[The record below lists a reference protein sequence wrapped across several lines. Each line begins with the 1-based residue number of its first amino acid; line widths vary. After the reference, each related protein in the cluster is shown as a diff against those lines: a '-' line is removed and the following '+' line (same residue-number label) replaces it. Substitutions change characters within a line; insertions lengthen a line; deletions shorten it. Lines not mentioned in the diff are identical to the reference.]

1 MNATLTVHPDGRVT
15 GLYTEAIDLHRLG
28 CLHVERF
35 TTIEFSDEHQQWC
48 VNDTNGRTLHSH
60 PSRQQ
65 CLSWEH
71 EHFNRK
77 ENTKHEVS

>member
-1 MNATLTVHPDGRVT
+1 MNATLTVHADGHVT
-15 GLYTEAIDLHRLG
+15 GLYTELIDLHRLG
-28 CLHVERF
+28 RLHVERF

-48 VNDTNGRTLHSH
+48 VNDTNGRTLYLH

-71 EHFNRK
+71 GHFNK
-77 ENTKHEVS
+77 